1 MIINQT
7 INGLYNCKQL
17 KKLKNVD
24 TVKHNLINYY
34 LVLVD
39 QYIFFYYRLNIVM
52 KYVKNNIL
60 VNTIKNVELKE
71 KQSKKKK
78 IN

>member
-1 MIINQT
+1 
-7 INGLYNCKQL
+7 
-17 KKLKNVD
+17 
-24 TVKHNLINYY
+24 
-34 LVLVD
+34 
-39 QYIFFYYRLNIVM
+39 M

>member
-1 MIINQT
+1 M
-7 INGLYNCKQL
+7 
-17 KKLKNVD
+17 D
-24 TVKHNLINYY
+24 TVKHNQINYY
-34 LVLVD
+34 LALVD

-60 VNTIKNVELKE
+60 ANTIKNVKLKE

>member
-1 MIINQT
+1 M
-7 INGLYNCKQL
+7 
-17 KKLKNVD
+17 D